1 MCMRRFRILLITAV
15 IIPWLAGCWNRIEVN
30 DIAIV
35 TATGLDRMK
44 DGNIRLSLQ
53 VGIPAN
59 LGPVGGGGKSG
70 PGNGTFVISATS
82 ATISDAYRKL
92 QEKLARQIFFAHSR
106 VLIVGEK
113 LARNGMSEVIDFYT
127 RYEEPRIMSLIMF
140 TKGEAA
146 RVLKAKA
153 KLESIPAEETRE
165 LTKLGIGLKVSIK
178 EFWQMLLTEGI
189 EPVAPQLKLQP
200 LETKNETESQTKNR
214 SAEKIQATQGA
225 AVFKKGK
232 LIGWMNDKETRGILW
247 LRNELKTGIIT
258 VHFPR
263 EQGGGKTS
271 AKIIKATTDINPKLQ
286 GDKLKIEVNIRS
298 EAAILE
304 NTSKMNL
311 NDSKVIK
318 LLQKDLEEEVQNL
331 IQLTLNKAQKQ
342 FHSDIFGFGRTVYQ
356 AYPKEWNK
364 QYKQKWD
371 EEFRELKVTIKPK
384 VIVTRTGFT
393 KATK

>member
-1 MCMRRFRILLITAV
+1 V

-59 LGPVGGGGKSG
+59 LGPVGGGGKSR
-70 PGNGTFVISATS
+70 PGDGTFVISATS

-92 QEKLARQIFFAHSR
+92 QEKLARQIFFSHSR
-106 VLIVGEK
+106 VLIIGEK

-153 KLESIPAEETRE
+153 KLESVPAEETRE

-178 EFWQMLLTEGI
+178 EFWQILLTEGI

-200 LETKNETESQTKNR
+200 LETKSETESQTKNR

-225 AVFKKGK
+225 AVYKKGK

-286 GDKLKIEVNIRS
+286 DDKLKIEVNVRS

-318 LLQKDLEEEVQNL
+318 LFQKDLEEEVQNL